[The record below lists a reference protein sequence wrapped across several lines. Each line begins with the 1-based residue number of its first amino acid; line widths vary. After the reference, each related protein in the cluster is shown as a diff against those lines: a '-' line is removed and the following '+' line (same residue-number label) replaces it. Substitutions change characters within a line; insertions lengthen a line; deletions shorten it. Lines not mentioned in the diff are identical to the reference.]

1 MQNQM
6 NVTDSIKHLHQEME
20 NESQK
25 LKELQQKLKEAQD
38 DLAKRGHDIPQLQRQ
53 IEDDRHA
60 IYVDGVDAEKYKKEI
75 ARIRREQI
83 LHQGA
88 LSQINSLGR
97 QAREHG
103 KLTR

>member
-1 MQNQM
+1 
-6 NVTDSIKHLHQEME
+6 ME
-20 NESQK
+20 NEFQE
-25 LKELQQKLKEAQD
+25 LKELQQKLKKAQD
-38 DLAKRGHDIPQLQRQ
+38 DLTERGHDIPKLQRE
-53 IEDDRHA
+53 IEEDRHA

-88 LSQINSLGR
+88 LNQIQNSLSR
-97 QAREHG
+97 QAREHS